1 MITIE
6 EVTSVDMPEFEQL
19 FQASLPAI
27 DGGSYHWPVMGNPE
41 TYEDKLA
48 AFKDYA
54 NGLLSAPNGRGL
66 LWRVDGVP
74 VHYAVGFFNIDDP
87 TYLTWAVG
95 LYGPDGNGSRA
106 WLYSDEYITKSK
118 EFLRDVWGLEGHRL
132 MTFANSSVHSYH
144 LRKVEGT
151 SYYDVSVSEPHT
163 NDAFPGTSVVT
174 VSYRYL

>member
-6 EVTSVDMPEFEQL
+6 PVYSAEMPEFEQL

-48 AFKDYA
+48 GFKEYA
-54 NGLLSAPNGRGL
+54 DGFLRAQNGRAL

-74 VHYAVGFFNIDDP
+74 VHFAVGFFNINDP
-87 TYLTWAVG
+87 TYITWAIG
-95 LYGPDGNGSRA
+95 LYGPDGNGSRG

-118 EFLRDVWGLEGHRL
+118 EFLRDQWGLEGHRL
-132 MTFANSSVHSYH
+132 MTFENSSVHSYH

-151 SYYDVSVSEPHT
+151 SYYDVTVSEPHT
-163 NDAFPGTSVVT
+163 NEAFPGTSVVT